1 MSHPPVPPRST
12 GPSRPPARRRPGTAT
27 AAGGLGI
34 AYGLVVGCAGV
45 AGMLWGLSSFGEV
58 GWLVFLSAFVIPFG
72 VALMRNGAR
81 LLSGEP
87 EAGPRLS
94 QLLVVPAGLSGVAI
108 GSMVAQ
114 ADFSTSGAQSQL
126 AGFINTAFVLS
137 AAAIVLT
144 EARPT
149 KAYLNL
155 L

>member
-1 MSHPPVPPRST
+1 MSHPPVTPRRN

-27 AAGGLGI
+27 AAGALGI

-45 AGMLWGLSSFGEV
+45 AGMVWGLSSFGEV

-94 QLLVVPAGLSGVAI
+94 QLLVVPASLSGVAI

-114 ADFSTSGAQSQL
+114 ADFSTSGAQNQL
-126 AGFINTAFVLS
+126 AGFITAFVLS

-149 KAYLNL
+149 KAYLGL